1 VNGGKEAQDGARART
16 ENTIEIVYNFLED
29 QLKITNAREKIEF
42 QRIHRLGKPKSG
54 SPRPII
60 ARFLR
65 YREKQLVM
73 DQGRK
78 HTDTDLYVYDDIP
91 KMVYDS
97 RKGQRKELH
106 QAREKGLTAN
116 FSKAQPDK
124 LCQ

>member
-1 VNGGKEAQDGARART
+1 MNGGEEAQDRAQART

-29 QLKITNAREKIEF
+29 KLKITNAREKIEF

-73 DQGRK
+73 DQDRK

-97 RKGQRKELH
+97 RKGQRKKLQ